1 MNETKTHGYKLAS
14 KGKRLIATL
23 TEGIIFGII
32 ILGIYLIMGKSV
44 SEFWT
49 DLDSDFEFLD
59 IVYSLVTGIII
70 GAIFYPIFTG
80 NLGHRIFNIKVISEE
95 TGEDYKKPEKE
106 GEIENPDSG
115 SISSCWTLSKSVTSY
130 FPSYCYTCAD
140 FNGDGRVD
148 GEDLKIFLSLLG
160 GSTKDR
166 ELVGDFNGD
175 GKVDNKDLS
184 SFLGCMR
191 ENNLNITDFC
201 GDKEVFCVLCKQLGS
216 LSPCN
221 GDCLKCI

>member
-44 SEFWT
+44 SEFWA

-70 GAIFYPIFTG
+70 GAIFYPIFIG

-95 TGEDYKKPEKE
+95 TGADYKKPEKGAIRE
-106 GEIENPDSG
+106 GLKHVLGLLLIP
-115 SISSCWTLSKSVTSY
+115 SIWILWDEKNQNLYDKITKTLVVEKNT
-130 FPSYCYTCAD
+130 
-140 FNGDGRVD
+140 N
-148 GEDLKIFLSLLG
+148 E
-160 GSTKDR
+160 
-166 ELVGDFNGD
+166 
-175 GKVDNKDLS
+175 
-184 SFLGCMR
+184 
-191 ENNLNITDFC
+191 
-201 GDKEVFCVLCKQLGS
+201 
-216 LSPCN
+216 
-221 GDCLKCI
+221 